1 MTASRSNCS
10 NETILESERIFE
22 WSANNIESCMV
33 VAVNEMTRY
42 AEVGR
47 VDDEKGERSLPTT
60 GIEGKKIE

>member
-1 MTASRSNCS
+1 
-10 NETILESERIFE
+10 
-22 WSANNIESCMV
+22 MV

-60 GIEGKKIE
+60 GIEGKKIEWQKKKGEKKRNRRAEMSTPATWKTRKKTD

>member
-1 MTASRSNCS
+1 
-10 NETILESERIFE
+10 
-22 WSANNIESCMV
+22 MV